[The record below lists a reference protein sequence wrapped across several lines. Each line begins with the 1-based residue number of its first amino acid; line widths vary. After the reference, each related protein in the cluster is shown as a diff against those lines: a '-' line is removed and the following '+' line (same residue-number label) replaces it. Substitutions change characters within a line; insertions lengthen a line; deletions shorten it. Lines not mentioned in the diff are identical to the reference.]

1 MFTFRLSSTC
11 WVFSWINS
19 HCLQHTPVRHSMWPF
34 ISLSNHI
41 MMNTKYHDAK
51 VLDAMQS
58 WDFWQM
64 KPRNEK
70 VCQGGKYEICKLSKI
85 IFFLLSCKQENVWYQ
100 WELRCDGFHSQTFF
114 RRQIS
119 FSSACEKNTTCVRHL
134 LFHLA
139 IRSSCKRSRNKESIY
154 QTPFYTSRAPIF
166 YTELFF
172 HSGGSLHSS
181 LP

>member
-1 MFTFRLSSTC
+1 
-11 WVFSWINS
+11 
-19 HCLQHTPVRHSMWPF
+19 MWPF

-41 MMNTKYHDAK
+41 MMNTKYHDVN

-85 IFFLLSCKQENVWYQ
+85 IFFLLSCKQEDVWYQ

-119 FSSACEKNTTCVRHL
+119 FSSACEKIVHVSDTSFFISQSDHL
-134 LFHLA
+134 VSDLGTRRVFIKRLF
-139 IRSSCKRSRNKESIY
+139 
-154 QTPFYTSRAPIF
+154 TSRAPIF

>member
-1 MFTFRLSSTC
+1 
-11 WVFSWINS
+11 
-19 HCLQHTPVRHSMWPF
+19 MWPF

-58 WDFWQM
+58 WDFSDRWSHEMRKYAKEESM
-64 KPRNEK
+64 KFAN
-70 VCQGGKYEICKLSKI
+70 CQ
-85 IFFLLSCKQENVWYQ
+85 
-100 WELRCDGFHSQTFF
+100 R
-114 RRQIS
+114 S
-119 FSSACEKNTTCVRHL
+119 FSSSFLASKKTCDINGSYGVMDFIHKLSFDAKSLFLLRVKKILHVSDTSFFISQSDHL
-134 LFHLA
+134 VSDLGTRRVFIKRLF
-139 IRSSCKRSRNKESIY
+139 
-154 QTPFYTSRAPIF
+154 TSRAPIF

>member
-1 MFTFRLSSTC
+1 
-11 WVFSWINS
+11 
-19 HCLQHTPVRHSMWPF
+19 MWPF

-70 VCQGGKYEICKLSKI
+70 VCQGGGKYEICKLSKI
-85 IFFLLSCKQENVWYQ
+85 IFFLLSCKQEDVWYQ

-119 FSSACEKNTTCVRHL
+119 FSSACEKILHVSDTSFFISQSDHL
-134 LFHLA
+134 VSDLGTRRVFIKRLF
-139 IRSSCKRSRNKESIY
+139 
-154 QTPFYTSRAPIF
+154 TSRAPIF